1 MVSLIGVILSLAMLT
16 GVFHYTEN
24 HSPPVLSRLQALG
37 TTESPYVC
45 PAYQSSNQPWTCADC
60 LSNSCGYCQSH
71 NSQKGH
77 FSGTCLV
84 TNQTVEGMCHTLRH
98 SSSSWFTR
106 GCPSQFGWLA
116 IVGMALY
123 ICFFSPGMG
132 IVPWAVNSEIYP
144 LQYRGIG
151 GGLAATC
158 LWVSNLIV
166 SETFLSL
173 TSAIGVSKTFLVF
186 LVIACFTLLFVFLF
200 VPETK
205 GLTLEKLEEMLHDLY
220 MEKKKGGKWSSIF
233 YVLRKRDH
241 SSSAGNAE
249 DAQRV

>member
-1 MVSLIGVILSLAMLT
+1 MVWLLQG
-16 GVFHYTEN
+16 
-24 HSPPVLSRLQALG
+24 HSF
-37 TTESPYVC
+37 T
-45 PAYQSSNQPWTCADC
+45 
-60 LSNSCGYCQSH
+60 
-71 NSQKGH
+71 
-77 FSGTCLV
+77 GTCLV
-84 TNQTVEGMCHTLRH
+84 SNQTVQDMCHNLRH

-116 IVGMALY
+116 IMGMALY

-186 LVIACFTLLFVFLF
+186 MVIAIITLLFVILF

-205 GLTLEKLEEMLHDLY
+205 GLSLERLHEMLHDLY
-220 MEKKKGGKWSSIF
+220 MEKKNGGKWSSLCYI
-233 YVLRKRDH
+233 VRKRD
-241 SSSAGNAE
+241 SSARNAE
-249 DAQRV
+249 AEDSQRVWFFVEKLLRLTVC